1 MKKRRILG
9 IILSMLLGT
18 IIVLIP
24 VDNKGN
30 DDIPEIDDPI
40 GIEITC
46 IDKDINT

>member
-9 IILSMLLGT
+9 IILSLLLGIT
-18 IIVLIP
+18 IVLIP
-24 VDNKGN
+24 VEKRGN
-30 DDIPEIDDPI
+30 DDVPEIEDPI